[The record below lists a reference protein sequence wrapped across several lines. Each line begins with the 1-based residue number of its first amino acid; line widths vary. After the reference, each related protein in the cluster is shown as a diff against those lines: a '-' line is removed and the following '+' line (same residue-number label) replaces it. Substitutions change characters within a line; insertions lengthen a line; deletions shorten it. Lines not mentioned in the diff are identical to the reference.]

1 MEVDVRE
8 ILGPWE
14 LGYAL
19 DRHVVRS
26 EYTGDNEEG
35 RPTFDTTYTEAGN
48 ALHQLKYKQG
58 WKLKHDIAGVLDT
71 HIMPK
76 LPDIDL
82 ILPIPAS
89 TKRPRQPVDEIARA
103 LGERAG
109 IRVGSHLIEMKDS
122 SSVAPKLK
130 SLATREEKDAVL
142 KNRFKINVAAP
153 VPRGANILLLDDLFD
168 TGATMSAVCTLLQSH
183 PKVAKIYAAAV
194 TKTGKT

>member
-1 MEVDVRE
+1 
-8 ILGPWE
+8 
-14 LGYAL
+14 
-19 DRHVVRS
+19 
-26 EYTGDNEEG
+26 
-35 RPTFDTTYTEAGN
+35 
-48 ALHQLKYKQG
+48 
-58 WKLKHDIAGVLDT
+58 
-71 HIMPK
+71 
-76 LPDIDL
+76 
-82 ILPIPAS
+82 
-89 TKRPRQPVDEIARA
+89 VDEIARA